1 MKKLL
6 IFAFTLLCFTSA
18 AMAEIGLGLRLGG
31 GQDDN
36 NFKSEIASSD
46 YSFSEN
52 NGLVGLEGFWE
63 QGGLYG
69 LGEDQIFG
77 IKVGVQK
84 HGELE
89 YKNYDSY
96 YRETYTNNVYEFPIT
111 AYYKYVIPETQLN
124 IWGGIGATISNTE
137 WENKDMDTSDS
148 FTKKNSKVF
157 PHIKGGVEWRAC
169 KLFGLG
175 LDLGYNFGGEFK
187 YYDLKR
193 DISGFEGALAARFYF
208 Q

>member
-1 MKKLL
+1 MKKLV
-6 IFAFTLLCFTSA
+6 ISVFAVLCAVSFA
-18 AMAEIGLGLRLGG
+18 AAEVGIGLRAGG

-36 NFKSEIASSD
+36 NFKSEIDSPS
-46 YSFSEN
+46 YSFDEN

-89 YKNYDSY
+89 YKDYD
-96 YRETYTNNVYEFPIT
+96 YRDTTTNNIYEFPIT
-111 AYYKYVIPETQLN
+111 AYYKYILPETKFNL
-124 IWGGIGATISNTE
+124 WGGLGATISNTE
-137 WENKDMDTSDS
+137 WENKDMDSNDS
-148 FTKKNSKVF
+148 LTQKNTKVF
-157 PHIKGGVEWRAC
+157 PHIKGGVEWRAS

-175 LDLGYNFGGEFK
+175 LDVGYNFGGEFK
-187 YYDLKR
+187 AGTLKR
-193 DISGFEGALAARFYF
+193 DIGGFEGALAVRFYF
-208 Q
+208 E